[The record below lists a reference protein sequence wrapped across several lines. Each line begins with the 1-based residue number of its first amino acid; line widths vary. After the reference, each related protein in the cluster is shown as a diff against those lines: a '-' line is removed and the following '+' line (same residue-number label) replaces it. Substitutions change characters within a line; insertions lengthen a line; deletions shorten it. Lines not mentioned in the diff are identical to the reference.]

1 VAAALAPCEDE
12 WRPVA
17 VKVLHPR
24 VGEHVA
30 TDMRLLAA
38 FGEMLMLSS
47 LRWLN
52 PTAMLAEFAAS
63 LTVQLDLT
71 VEASNLDTFRS
82 NFGVDRPSAGGAA
95 SRAVG
100 LERSRPLVTFPEP
113 LAPYISRD
121 VLVESFVDGRPF
133 LQWARQ
139 LPTDSPERQR
149 ICNEGID
156 AFIQMLFIDNLV
168 HGDLHPGNIFVVEAA
183 SGEPSE
189 AQLCFLDAGIAV
201 KYSQAEHEHLID
213 VLSSFIQYDGYE
225 GGRLIAERSM
235 APSELRDLDGFCAK
249 IQTMVELARDSPTF
263 FDQIGDCISI
273 ICEAA
278 CEHRVKMHGSFVS
291 IALSIKVV
299 EGSVIQVDPEA
310 IVAPRAKP
318 IVVREHMRRKGRALL
333 GRSLE
338 TGELLDNDAKL
349 KEEALISAARERA
362 ARGETAADFNIRE
375 EFRAKHPRR

>member
-1 VAAALAPCEDE
+1 
-12 WRPVA
+12 
-17 VKVLHPR
+17 
-24 VGEHVA
+24 
-30 TDMRLLAA
+30 M
-38 FGEMLMLSS
+38 
-47 LRWLN
+47 
-52 PTAMLAEFAAS
+52 
-63 LTVQLDLT
+63 
-71 VEASNLDTFRS
+71 
-82 NFGVDRPSAGGAA
+82 
-95 SRAVG
+95 
-100 LERSRPLVTFPEP
+100 
-113 LAPYISRD
+113 
-121 VLVESFVDGRPF
+121 
-133 LQWARQ
+133 
-139 LPTDSPERQR
+139 
-149 ICNEGID
+149 
-156 AFIQMLFIDNLV
+156 
-168 HGDLHPGNIFVVEAA
+168 
-183 SGEPSE
+183 
-189 AQLCFLDAGIAV
+189 
-201 KYSQAEHEHLID
+201 
-213 VLSSFIQYDGYE
+213 LSSFIQYDGYE

>member
-1 VAAALAPCEDE
+1 MRAFENSGALLIKLAQWGSSRPDMFGERGCRRFLHLQDNTPAHTWSHTERALDSMFGPEWRQELELERTPIGSGCIAQVYRGRLRVRPRVAAALAPCEDE

-156 AFIQMLFIDNLV
+156 AFIQVCARASSARARRPPLATPTSPQPSADPRVPSFRCSSSTTSCTATFIR
-168 HGDLHPGNIFVVEAA
+168 AT
-183 SGEPSE
+183 S
-189 AQLCFLDAGIAV
+189 
-201 KYSQAEHEHLID
+201 
-213 VLSSFIQYDGYE
+213 LSSKLLPE
-225 GGRLIAERSM
+225 SRARRSS
-235 APSELRDLDGFCAK
+235 ASSTPASPSS
-249 IQTMVELARDSPTF
+249 T
-263 FDQIGDCISI
+263 
-273 ICEAA
+273 
-278 CEHRVKMHGSFVS
+278 
-291 IALSIKVV
+291 
-299 EGSVIQVDPEA
+299 
-310 IVAPRAKP
+310 
-318 IVVREHMRRKGRALL
+318 RR
-333 GRSLE
+333 RS
-338 TGELLDNDAKL
+338 T
-349 KEEALISAARERA
+349 S
-362 ARGETAADFNIRE
+362 T
-375 EFRAKHPRR
+375 